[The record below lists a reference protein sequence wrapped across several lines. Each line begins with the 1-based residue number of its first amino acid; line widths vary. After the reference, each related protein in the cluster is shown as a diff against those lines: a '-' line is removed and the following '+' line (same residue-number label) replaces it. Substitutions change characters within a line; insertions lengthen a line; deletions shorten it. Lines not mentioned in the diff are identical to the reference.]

1 MLAELCAL
9 FVFALAKVLKVRFV
23 ALRRL
28 RRRPPGARLHLLS
41 CFARQ
46 NAIREKQQ
54 ALNFLRLSSRIDGV
68 AARVDT
74 AIKMGNVSKL
84 MGGVV
89 DGMDVALKSMD
100 TEKVYYLHP
109 F

>member
-1 MLAELCAL
+1 MFAACKSA
-9 FVFALAKVLKVRFV
+9 FVRAASRS
-23 ALRRL
+23 
-28 RRRPPGARLHLLS
+28 LHDLPYVS
-41 CFARQ
+41 HQ

-100 TEKVYYLHP
+100 TEKVRASLLIWACMEGFCKTP
-109 F
+109 SP